1 MAQLPWLTLLAMSML
16 KSTSATAAVLAGGN
30 WHTHNPRPAHA
41 QTRADRSFK
50 NYFAKKA
57 YTGSG
62 SWSSIG

>member
-1 MAQLPWLTLLAMSML
+1 MSVTSQTERVL
-16 KSTSATAAVLAGGN
+16 INSTTAAVVGGT
-30 WHTHNPRPAHA
+30 WHTHNPRPAA
-41 QTRADRSFK
+41 NRADRSFK